1 MYVNSKMGSVLLAEA
16 VHKQLGIAVLSLH
29 GNMSTEKRDAV
40 VKDFTSGKVD
50 VIITSVM
57 LTILRDSLQ
66 CQQVIIFDLPQSM
79 DSFNELVTTI

>member
-1 MYVNSKMGSVLLAEA
+1 
-16 VHKQLGIAVLSLH
+16 
-29 GNMSTEKRDAV
+29 MSTEKRDAV